1 MIAASQVAVLPG
13 SPAVKEWVK
22 ANNPCPT
29 LFEKWDIITTL
40 KATRDKMSE
49 ERFTDPK
56 AEKDFIGFCEIYNLL
71 VTGSKEHSVP
81 TYECEEGKESEVRIR
96 HKTWARESA

>member
-1 MIAASQVAVLPG
+1 
-13 SPAVKEWVK
+13 
-22 ANNPCPT
+22 
-29 LFEKWDIITTL
+29 
-40 KATRDKMSE
+40 MSE